1 MAPFPFFI
9 LSLAPEETSA
19 EEGMTRPSRGQC
31 DSVHVIPP
39 AVPVSISFV
48 TSHSVDGEPR
58 ADSPTPAVTAVTT
71 GVGEPCS
78 GMKVLSLPLPLPL
91 AHTSSQALVHLLLPF
106 LWPDHLASWTL
117 EQCLP
122 QPPCNGTGAYLCI
135 SSVLS
140 FMSPLSNLLPD
151 PLPGQPVTYSLQGPP
166 LTSQGP
172 AWGLSLWALLHIL
185 P

>member
-1 MAPFPFFI
+1 MGANGPSLREGEGHRWLLFLSLSSP
-9 LSLAPEETSA
+9 SLAPEETSA

-106 LWPDHLASWTL
+106 LWPGHPWPAGPWSSASHSHRAMGREPTSASHLFCLSCRRCLTSCQIPSLASL
-117 EQCLP
+117 
-122 QPPCNGTGAYLCI
+122 
-135 SSVLS
+135 
-140 FMSPLSNLLPD
+140 
-151 PLPGQPVTYSLQGPP
+151 
-166 LTSQGP
+166 
-172 AWGLSLWALLHIL
+172 
-185 P
+185 